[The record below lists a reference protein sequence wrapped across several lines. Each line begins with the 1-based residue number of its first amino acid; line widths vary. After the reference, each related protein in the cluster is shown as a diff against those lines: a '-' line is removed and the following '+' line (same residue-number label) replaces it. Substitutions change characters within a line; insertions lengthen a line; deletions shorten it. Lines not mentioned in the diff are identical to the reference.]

1 MITKLTRIGDDMAV
15 VLEKPLLD
23 RLGLD
28 ENSEV
33 DMSIDGK
40 VLVITPQR
48 NLTREE
54 RFRKAADKIDK
65 QYAEVFRRLSDS

>member
-33 DMSIDGK
+33 DLSIDGK